1 MSGKRAERQRQPEG
15 RGQGRGA
22 RRLSEGRVR
31 VCLSVVTARVCLQ
44 LRMVQEGEMAEDVRG
59 VAPKLMD
66 QQ

>member
-1 MSGKRAERQRQPEG
+1 M
-15 RGQGRGA
+15 
-22 RRLSEGRVR
+22 
-31 VCLSVVTARVCLQ
+31 CLSVVTARVCLQ